1 MRLIDADDFDRWLAN
16 AEFTAALNN
25 ADDNDRPFEHEAMYY
40 STKSFRDVMS
50 YRPTIDAIPVEWMRQ
65 KAEENSH
72 YAEPYFA
79 FAYVL
84 HEWQQT
90 KSIEELQAESEM
102 RDWKQEQE
110 ENNEHV

>member
-1 MRLIDADDFDRWLAN
+1 MARLIDADALDKMLAGAQ
-16 AEFTAALNN
+16 AECKRNGGN
-25 ADDNDRPFEHEAMYY
+25 
-40 STKSFRDVMS
+40 FRVGVLS
-50 YRPTIDAIPVEWMRQ
+50 NVRENIANVPTIDAIPVEWLRQ

-102 RDWKQEQE
+102 RDWKAEQE
-110 ENNEHV
+110 DGI

>member
-1 MRLIDADDFDRWLAN
+1 MRLVDANELKHEIVGAIPMMATVRIPIEHKIDAA
-16 AEFTAALNN
+16 
-25 ADDNDRPFEHEAMYY
+25 
-40 STKSFRDVMS
+40 
-50 YRPTIDAIPVEWMRQ
+50 PTVQAIPVEWLRQ
-65 KAEENSH
+65 KAEENSR

-102 RDWKQEQE
+102 RDWKAEQE
-110 ENNEHV
+110 AQND

>member
-1 MRLIDADDFDRWLAN
+1 MEEFRGEKGADALDHFPLRLIKVKRIVDDA
-16 AEFTAALNN
+16 
-25 ADDNDRPFEHEAMYY
+25 
-40 STKSFRDVMS
+40 
-50 YRPTIDAIPVEWMRQ
+50 PTIDAIPVEWLRK

-102 RDWKQEQE
+102 RDWKAEQE
-110 ENNEHV
+110 AHGT